1 MESSWLGYRVSL
13 GMSFLG
19 ARFLTV
25 AITEESVVNL
35 KRWQLADREFDPG
48 GTPQ

>member
-1 MESSWLGYRVSL
+1 
-13 GMSFLG
+13 MSFLG